1 MYIPDKRILKNYAK
15 VLVDFALNSGKGI
28 NKGEV
33 VSLQFDTVALP
44 LAHVVYAQILSS
56 GGFPIVRMSDD
67 IFSKE
72 LYTHGSNEQL
82 LFFPKKYI
90 RSFVDTVDHRIA
102 LLAERDPL
110 YLKDVDPKKIMLSNK
125 NTSLVRKWLFD
136 KEDRGQM
143 TWTLAL
149 FGTPGMAEQAG
160 ISLEKYWE
168 QIISAC
174 FLDAEDP
181 LAKWRTVF
189 KGLEKI
195 RTTLSDMNI
204 QKLHIVA
211 QDTDLWITMGKDR
224 KWLGGG
230 GRNIPSFEIFT
241 SPDWRGT
248 TGHIYFDYPLYR
260 YGNIIRDIHLTF
272 EKGRVIKA
280 RASKNESL
288 LKALIAQKNADKIGE
303 YSLTDIR
310 FSRIN
315 HFMANTLFDENFGGK
330 WGNTHL
336 AVGTSYHDTYTK
348 DPKTLTAKKLH
359 ELGYNESPEHC
370 DIMAT
375 HNREVTATLGNGTTK
390 TIYKDGKFTV

>member
-1 MYIPDKRILKNYAK
+1 MYLPDKRILQNYAK
-15 VLVDFALNSGKGI
+15 VLVDFALNSGAGI
-28 NKGEV
+28 KKGEV

-44 LAHVVYAQILSS
+44 LAHAVYLQILAS

-72 LYTHGSNEQL
+72 MYTHGSNEQL

-90 RSFVDTVDHRIA
+90 RSFIDTVDHRIA

-125 NTSLVRKWLFD
+125 STSLVRKWLFE
-136 KEDRGQM
+136 KEDRGRM

-160 ISLEKYWE
+160 ISLEEYWE

-174 FLDAEDP
+174 FLDAKDP
-181 LAKWRTVF
+181 LAQWRAVF

-195 RTTLSDMNI
+195 RTTLSTMRI
-204 QKLHIVA
+204 QKLHVVA
-211 QDTDLWITMGKDR
+211 QDTDLWITVGENR

-230 GRNIPSFEIFT
+230 GRNIPSFEVFT

-248 TGHIYFDYPLYR
+248 TGHIHFDYPLYR
-260 YGNIIRDIHLTF
+260 YGNIIKDVHLTF
-272 EKGRVIKA
+272 EKGKVIKA

-303 YSLTDIR
+303 YSLTDTR

-315 HFMANTLFDENFGGK
+315 HFMANTLYDENFGGK

-348 DPKTLTAKKLH
+348 DPKTLTAKKLK

-375 HNREVTATLGNGTTK
+375 HNREVTATLESGATK
-390 TIYKDGKFTV
+390 VIYKDGKFTV

>member
-1 MYIPDKRILKNYAK
+1 MYLPDKSILKNYAK

-28 NKGEV
+28 KKRDV

-44 LAHVVYAQILSS
+44 LAHAVYAQILES
-56 GGFPIVRMSDD
+56 GGFPIVRMTDD
-67 IFSKE
+67 IFSHE
-72 LYTHGSNEQL
+72 MYTNGSDEQL

-110 YLKDVDPKKIMLSNK
+110 YLKDVDPKKIILSNK
-125 NTSLVRKWLFD
+125 STSLVRRWLFD
-136 KEDRGQM
+136 KEDRGRM

-168 QIISAC
+168 QIITAC

-189 KGLEKI
+189 KSLEKI
-195 RTTLSDMNI
+195 RTTLSSMRI
-204 QKLHIVA
+204 QKLHVVA
-211 QDTDLWITMGKDR
+211 KDTDLWITMGKDR

-248 TGHIYFDYPLYR
+248 TGHIYFDYPLFR
-260 YGNIIRDIHLTF
+260 YGNIIENIYLTF
-272 EKGRVIKA
+272 EKGRVVKA

-288 LKALIAQKNADKIGE
+288 LKALISQKNADKIGE
-303 YSLTDIR
+303 YSLTDTR

-315 HFMANTLFDENFGGK
+315 HFMANTLYDENFGGQ

-348 DPKTLTAKKLH
+348 DPKTLTAKKLK

-375 HNREVTATLGNGTTK
+375 HNREVTALLENGATK